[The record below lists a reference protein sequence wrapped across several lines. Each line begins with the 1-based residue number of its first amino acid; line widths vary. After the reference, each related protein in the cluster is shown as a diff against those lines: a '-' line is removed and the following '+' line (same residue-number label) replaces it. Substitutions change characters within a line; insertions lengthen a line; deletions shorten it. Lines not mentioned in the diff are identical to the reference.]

1 MKKEQY
7 FYDGNDVGRYS
18 GIGESDPFRD
28 IPIGLGMALMQN
40 LSAYDAYMRLPGVER
55 EEFVKGAGDVRS
67 REEMRDYVL
76 KLNDEKKK

>member
-1 MKKEQY
+1 MKREQY
-7 FYDGNDVGRYS
+7 FYDGSDARYS
-18 GIGESDPFRD
+18 GIGENDPFRD

-55 EEFVKGAGDVRS
+55 EAFVRGAGDVRS